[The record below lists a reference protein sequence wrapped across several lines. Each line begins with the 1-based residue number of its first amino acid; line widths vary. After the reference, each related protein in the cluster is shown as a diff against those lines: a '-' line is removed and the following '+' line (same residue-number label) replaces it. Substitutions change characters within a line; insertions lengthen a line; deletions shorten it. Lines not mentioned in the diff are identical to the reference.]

1 MTAFFVLGLVVLGL
15 QDLFAQSSGRR
26 LFVDGSSNES
36 GSGIGIVLVTP
47 ENAKIEKAVKL
58 GLEA

>member
-36 GSGIGIVLVTP
+36 GSGIGPLTLLYR
-47 ENAKIEKAVKL
+47 ART
-58 GLEA
+58 

>member
-1 MTAFFVLGLVVLGL
+1 
-15 QDLFAQSSGRR
+15 